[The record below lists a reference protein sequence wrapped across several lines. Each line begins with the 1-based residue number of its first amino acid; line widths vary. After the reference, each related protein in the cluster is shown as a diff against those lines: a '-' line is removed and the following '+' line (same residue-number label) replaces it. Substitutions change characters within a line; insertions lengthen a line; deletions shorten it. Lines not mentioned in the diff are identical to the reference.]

1 MKKEKINWLN
11 ILHFY
16 QPPFQE
22 KEVVRKVT
30 EECYLPVSRL
40 LLNLPRAKAVIN
52 INGCLLELL
61 DEFQEGKEVI
71 ENLVKLI
78 SSGRADISGTGKY
91 HPIIPL
97 IKTKEIKIQVSRQE
111 MSLHHFLGVQQPE
124 ILFLPE
130 LAYWPEQALIFKD
143 LGYKWTIIDEI
154 SLKNGRRMM
163 GKRLLK
169 EKINSMNL
177 LVRERDLSESI
188 SNFAWRKYDIRNP
201 GDFLKHSRDRINDSG
216 FIITASD
223 VEVYGHHQKERW
235 KLLADIYDSPSVNSI
250 LVREITE
257 RYKSAETETVP
268 ASWSTS
274 MDDIKSRRYY
284 PLWHHPGNRLHRL
297 LWQLLDLVIEETR
310 LNGTEAQN
318 KTMDMLLSSCPF
330 FWASCMPWWNGIIV
344 ENAADHMFELLSVV
358 KDCPDKILSK
368 AELLRK
374 YVYRE
379 VSMLNSTGMAERRQE
394 EFMTNNKIR
403 REDLFHMI
411 H

>member
-201 GDFLKHSRDRINDSG
+201 GDFLK
-216 FIITASD
+216 
-223 VEVYGHHQKERW
+223 
-235 KLLADIYDSPSVNSI
+235 
-250 LVREITE
+250 
-257 RYKSAETETVP
+257 
-268 ASWSTS
+268 
-274 MDDIKSRRYY
+274 
-284 PLWHHPGNRLHRL
+284 
-297 LWQLLDLVIEETR
+297 
-310 LNGTEAQN
+310 
-318 KTMDMLLSSCPF
+318 LS
-330 FWASCMPWWNGIIV
+330 
-344 ENAADHMFELLSVV
+344 L
-358 KDCPDKILSK
+358 
-368 AELLRK
+368 
-374 YVYRE
+374 
-379 VSMLNSTGMAERRQE
+379 
-394 EFMTNNKIR
+394 
-403 REDLFHMI
+403 I
-411 H
+411 HI